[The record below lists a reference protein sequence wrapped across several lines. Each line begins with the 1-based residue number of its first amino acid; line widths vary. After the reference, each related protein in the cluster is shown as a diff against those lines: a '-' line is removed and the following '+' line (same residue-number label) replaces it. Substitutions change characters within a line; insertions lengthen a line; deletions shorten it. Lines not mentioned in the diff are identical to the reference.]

1 MVVGRGRGGE
11 GVKRGSGVVV
21 GVGREIVRGIEIGT
35 EIVTVMGVGMRIGGG
50 GGEMMTEGKVVGD
63 AGTTMTGARVV
74 AGGETTTRGARIVAG
89 GETTMTGARVV
100 AGGETTTTT
109 EARVV
114 AADEKTNEARAVGT
128 QRTGGRVGGNGTALM
143 TMTATT
149 TRTGN
154 GGDGGRSH
162 TTEGW
167 RGHRLGDEVMVTAH
181 DL

>member
-74 AGGETTTRGARIVAG
+74 AGGETTT
-89 GETTMTGARVV
+89 
-100 AGGETTTTT
+100 T
-109 EARVV
+109 EARAA

-143 TMTATT
+143 MTTTTT

-167 RGHRLGDEVMVTAH
+167 RGHRPGDEVMVTAH

>member
-1 MVVGRGRGGE
+1 VVVGRGRGGE

-74 AGGETTTRGARIVAG
+74 AGGETTT
-89 GETTMTGARVV
+89 
-100 AGGETTTTT
+100 TT

-128 QRTGGRVGGNGTALM
+128 QRTGGRVGEKETALT
-143 TMTATT
+143 TMTTTT